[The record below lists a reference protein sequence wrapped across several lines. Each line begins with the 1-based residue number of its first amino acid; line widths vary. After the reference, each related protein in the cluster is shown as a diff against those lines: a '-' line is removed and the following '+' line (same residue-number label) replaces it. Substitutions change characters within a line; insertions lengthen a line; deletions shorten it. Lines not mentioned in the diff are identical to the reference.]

1 MHKPPDNLDSMPR
14 SGFKDKKVQAVGL
27 KDLLKEKYPTPLTD
41 LESYSAQNN
50 LLGFFETL
58 LEIAKGNSELIVDS
72 PHLNHITTDT
82 KH

>member
-1 MHKPPDNLDSMPR
+1 MPKSR
-14 SGFKDKKVQAVGL
+14 FKDKKVQAVGL
-27 KDLLKEKYPTPLTD
+27 DDLLKKKYPTPLTG

-58 LEIAKGNSELIVDS
+58 LEITKGNPELIVDN
-72 PHLNHITTDT
+72 PQLNHRTTDT